1 MFLDNVEELRK
12 NIIKL
17 VRKPTNQDIIYYN
30 SKFIDLINV
39 DVEKLY
45 YDELKKY
52 RELEKQYLEVK
63 SKIDDYNERV
73 NNLNLIGK
81 MSELEYM
88 SKIQELEIKYA
99 KEYKEIKI
107 LENKINTYK
116 NKIVDLKN
124 KIEIQKAKEI
134 EDKKG
139 FQSQLLKSK
148 NRLSSNIGNL
158 KIALDINNKKIDIT
172 REKLNFE
179 RDKYNTFEET
189 KKAIE
194 EDNYVCQY
202 CKSTLDK
209 KSLKKVIKNA
219 IKQQEIILEKIDKL
233 KNELSILNNQ
243 KNELEDNLLNSTSE
257 LKNINFAE
265 KQNLF
270 AYDKKSVKVLKLEG
284 TIFQLENEIENL
296 EIQYE
301 EKAKKAGPNFKRMK
315 AKLEAYKESFLN
327 LREIKDQKENLKL
340 DLNIYDDVI
349 EQAKEI
355 KFNLKLHCQFL
366 MTRNKLWEQNLSNL
380 FDNKLKFKLFEEENL
395 EIKEICIIYYN
406 NIESKYLKPDEEKE
420 VERMII
426 DKMRFI
432 EDM

>member
-17 VRKPTNQDIIYYN
+17 VRKPTNQDIIYYD

-45 YDELKKY
+45 CDELKKY

-194 EDNYVCQY
+194 EGNYVCQY

-243 KNELEDNLLNSTSE
+243 KNELEDDLLNSTSE

-296 EIQYE
+296 EIQYG

>member
-17 VRKPTNQDIIYYN
+17 VRKPTNQDIIYYD

-233 KNELSILNNQ
+233 KNELNILNNQ

>member
-194 EDNYVCQY
+194 EGNYVCQY

-426 DKMRFI
+426 DKMRFL

>member
-17 VRKPTNQDIIYYN
+17 VRKPTNQDIIYYD

-45 YDELKKY
+45 CDELKKY

-233 KNELSILNNQ
+233 KNELNILNNQ
-243 KNELEDNLLNSTSE
+243 KNELEDNLLSSTSE

-315 AKLEAYKESFLN
+315 VKLEAYKESFLN

>member
-81 MSELEYM
+81 TSELEYM

-233 KNELSILNNQ
+233 KNELNILNNQ

>member
-426 DKMRFI
+426 DKMRFL

>member
-1 MFLDNVEELRK
+1 MFLDNIEELRK

-17 VRKPTNQDIIYYN
+17 VKKPTNQDIIYYN
-30 SKFIDLINV
+30 NKFIDLINV

-63 SKIDDYNERV
+63 GKIDDYNERV

-139 FQSQLLKSK
+139 FQSQLLRSK

-233 KNELSILNNQ
+233 KNELNILNNQ

>member
-1 MFLDNVEELRK
+1 MFLDNIEELRK

-17 VRKPTNQDIIYYN
+17 VKKPTNQDIIYYN
-30 SKFIDLINV
+30 NKFIDLINV

-233 KNELSILNNQ
+233 KNELNILNNQ

-296 EIQYE
+296 EIQYG

-426 DKMRFI
+426 DKMRFL

>member
-233 KNELSILNNQ
+233 KNELNILNNQ